1 MNKTLTAI
9 ATACTFALGAPAMAQ
24 DLQEIDVLTPLPRHT
39 AWYPLLVGE
48 ALGYFA
54 DEGISV
60 ELVNGGDLPATA
72 FLENGQVQ
80 LAALDPS
87 EVILAHE
94 RGFDF
99 DVVYEVMHNAVE
111 GIFVLEDNEAASL
124 ADLGG
129 TTIGIVGESDRGLLL
144 SALGH
149 AGLSEDDV
157 TIAVLG
163 ESAPL
168 LANSLSNGQVSAVVG
183 AISDFVAI
191 RSQGIMIRSVL
202 PDEMSKMPANNFAVR
217 GDSIGGENEELVQ
230 GFLRAWAKSSYAG
243 LVDLETTRAIA
254 MEADPENWI
263 NEELGTIFLQAAQN
277 LHRPEADVFG
287 DVRHEIWSSVI
298 SEMVDVDMLDA
309 TFPAEEILNDHY
321 LAAANDF
328 DHAEVEADVAAWKA
342 ENM

>member
-1 MNKTLTAI
+1 MRRTLMI
-9 ATACTFALGAPAMAQ
+9 AAVCSAGLGTPSAAQ

-54 DEGISV
+54 DEGIEV
-60 ELVNGGDLPATA
+60 ELVDGGDLPATA

-80 LAALDPS
+80 IASLDPA
-87 EVILAHE
+87 EVILAQE

-99 DVVYEVMHNAVE
+99 DVVYEVMHGAVE
-111 GIFVLEDNEAASL
+111 GIFVLEGNEAETL
-124 ADLGG
+124 ADLSG

-144 SALGH
+144 AALGH
-149 AGLSEDDV
+149 AGLSEGDV

-168 LANSLSNGQVSAVVG
+168 LASSLSNGQVSGIVG

-191 RSQGIMIRSVL
+191 RSQGIEVENLL
-202 PDEMSKMPANNFAVR
+202 PEEMGEQPANNFALRADAV
-217 GDSIGGENEELVQ
+217 GGENEELIQ
-230 GFLRAWAKSSYAG
+230 GFLRAWAKSAYAG
-243 LVDLETTRAIA
+243 LVDLDATRAIA

-263 NEELGTIFLQAAQN
+263 NEDLGTIFLQAAQD
-277 LHRPEADVFG
+277 LHRPDGGVFG
-287 DVRHEIWSSVI
+287 DVRHDVWEAVI
-298 SEMVDVDMLDA
+298 AEMSEVGMLEGEVTAD
-309 TFPAEEILNDHY
+309 EILNDHY
-321 LAAANDF
+321 LATANEF
-328 DHAEVEADVAAWKA
+328 DRAEVEADVAAWKA